1 MRERLGLT
9 LPPSAKGEKILRK
22 VFRKSTAFALAA
34 LAVAGLA
41 TFVVASATAST
52 KHKTANID
60 VCVLLPDTK
69 SSVRWVQFD
78 APDFK
83 KAFANAGVTASINN
97 ALNDPLKQKAQAQAC
112 LAAGAKVVIE
122 TSLDNGSA
130 ASIEKLFTSKG
141 GKAIDY
147 DRQVTGGSA
156 SVYISFDG
164 TAVGRAQANGVI
176 SAMKAKGT
184 YKASSTIA
192 QLWGGQTD
200 QNAFWFKSGNDA
212 VLNPLFKSKKLK
224 NGPHQFVPDWD
235 ANNAATIFSQMLVRT
250 NNNIQG
256 VIAANDNIAGAVI
269 AGLKAKH
276 LKPIPLSGQDASA
289 QGVQYILAGW
299 QSGTVYKYVPDEAN
313 AAAAAAVALL
323 KGQTPKSNGFRKNGT
338 KNEPTL
344 KIPVVWITK
353 ANYKRLFTDKFL
365 KKSEVCIGAYA
376 KYCK

>member
-1 MRERLGLT
+1 
-9 LPPSAKGEKILRK
+9 LRK